1 MSPLCMTNLVLRC
14 PYCCLLNYRVLQE
27 FIWETYLVQYHNIKE
42 IAINSWRPFLI
53 ISFYNPYQNLIILYT
68 SDRHSQVYLSG
79 LYIFSLNEMKRRIIS
94 PLKQAVAARKR
105 FRLFILS
112 KNCMH
117 KSRRAYS
124 ENKFR
129 KHITCQEFAVLL
141 FTLALDYLNLEYD
154 QILMKIFCYF
164 SNWLF

>member
-1 MSPLCMTNLVLRC
+1 M
-14 PYCCLLNYRVLQE
+14 
-27 FIWETYLVQYHNIKE
+27 
-42 IAINSWRPFLI
+42 
-53 ISFYNPYQNLIILYT
+53 
-68 SDRHSQVYLSG
+68 G
-79 LYIFSLNEMKRRIIS
+79 LYLFSLKKMKRRIIS

-105 FRLFILS
+105 FRVFILS

-141 FTLALDYLNLEYD
+141 FTLALDYLNLKYD
-154 QILMKIFCYF
+154 QILLKIFIISPIGYF
-164 SNWLF
+164 NVLNIPLSIRIDFQFEANMYRMYWRNIDFDYQGS

>member
-1 MSPLCMTNLVLRC
+1 MV
-14 PYCCLLNYRVLQE
+14 
-27 FIWETYLVQYHNIKE
+27 K
-42 IAINSWRPFLI
+42 RPFLI
-53 ISFYNPYQNLIILYT
+53 TISIILIKFWICFIHLI
-68 SDRHSQVYLSG
+68 DILRFYLSG
-79 LYIFSLNEMKRRIIS
+79 LYTFYLNEMKRRIIS

-141 FTLALDYLNLEYD
+141 FTLALDYLNLKCD
-154 QILMKIFCYF
+154 KIF
-164 SNWLF
+164 NQDLFIIFTIGYLNALNIPLYIYERF

>member
-1 MSPLCMTNLVLRC
+1 MLIKIKSYYTHLIDILR
-14 PYCCLLNYRVLQE
+14 
-27 FIWETYLVQYHNIKE
+27 
-42 IAINSWRPFLI
+42 
-53 ISFYNPYQNLIILYT
+53 FYI
-68 SDRHSQVYLSG
+68 SG
-79 LYIFSLNEMKRRIIS
+79 LYTFSLNEMKRRIIS

-141 FTLALDYLNLEYD
+141 FTLALDNLNLKLD
-154 QILMKIFCYF
+154 HIFDEHFYGF
-164 SNWLF
+164 SNMGNSMCWIARYRIRPFTYMNLF

>member
-1 MSPLCMTNLVLRC
+1 MA
-14 PYCCLLNYRVLQE
+14 
-27 FIWETYLVQYHNIKE
+27 KD
-42 IAINSWRPFLI
+42 RPFLI
-53 ISFYNPYQNLIILYT
+53 SRFYNGYQNLIILYT

-117 KSRRAYS
+117 ISRRAYS

-141 FTLALDYLNLEYD
+141 FTLALDCLNLKYD
-154 QILMKIFCYF
+154 NIFNEDLSILI
-164 SNWLF
+164 

>member
-1 MSPLCMTNLVLRC
+1 M
-14 PYCCLLNYRVLQE
+14 
-27 FIWETYLVQYHNIKE
+27 VQID
-42 IAINSWRPFLI
+42 RPFLI
-53 ISFYNPYQNLIILYT
+53 SSFYNPYQNLIILYT

-79 LYIFSLNEMKRRIIS
+79 LYIFSLNKMKRRIIS

-105 FRLFILS
+105 FRLFISS

-141 FTLALDYLNLEYD
+141 FTLALDYLNLKYD
-154 QILMKIFCYF
+154 QIFNQVFFIISTIGYLNALNIPLRF
-164 SNWLF
+164 SISNIEIWWSKT

>member
-1 MSPLCMTNLVLRC
+1 M
-14 PYCCLLNYRVLQE
+14 
-27 FIWETYLVQYHNIKE
+27 
-42 IAINSWRPFLI
+42 
-53 ISFYNPYQNLIILYT
+53 
-68 SDRHSQVYLSG
+68 G
-79 LYIFSLNEMKRRIIS
+79 LYLFSLKEMKRRIIS

-105 FRLFILS
+105 FRVFILS

-141 FTLALDYLNLEYD
+141 FTLALDYLNLKYD
-154 QILMKIFCYF
+154 QILLKIFIISPIGYF
-164 SNWLF
+164 NVLNIPLSYELIFNLRQICIECTGGTLILIIKGLDPLYM